1 MALPCSTDYLRL
13 GNRTSYSE
21 LLLHCLFPH
30 VFHKC
35 SKFQCEAFPA
45 SVVASGVL
53 HSALQPS
60 QLFTSASRKE
70 HFPCPESNLGTAS
83 HYEASV
89 HPMVPFQHGQS
100 SVDFSR
106 GKMRIL
112 NCGDLNL

>member
-1 MALPCSTDYLRL
+1 MVLPCSTGYLRL

-30 VFHKC
+30 IFHKC
-35 SKFQCEAFPA
+35 SKFQCEAFHAPML
-45 SVVASGVL
+45 ASGML
-53 HSALQPS
+53 HNALQPS
-60 QLFTSASRKE
+60 QLFTIALRKE
-70 HFPCPESNLGTAS
+70 HFPCPESNLRSAS
-83 HYEASV
+83 HCEASV

-112 NCGDLNL
+112 NCGNLNV